1 MVNSPRRLTEGALL
15 LAIFAVLLLVTIYVP
30 VLGMVVNLFLS
41 LPFIMFSAKNN
52 RKSSVLFLIG
62 AIAISLI
69 VGTVLSI
76 PLAIAYGLTGIVIG
90 DFIREKKSRIA
101 GFIGGGIAFLI
112 SLVGQY
118 AVSVA
123 FFKVDFIKES
133 MMLMEESIEQ
143 STEMMSALGQSP
155 DQAMLEQFQASIAML
170 EVLIPSLFV
179 MASFMIVF
187 FIQLLSFPIIKRFG
201 IEVPKWMPFREL
213 KLPKSL
219 LWYYLIVLFISLM
232 LNPEEG
238 SYWFTALMNLS
249 FILQFFM
256 LLQGLSFIYYLSHRK
271 KLSTFIPVLATVLTL
286 FIPIFLYIVRLL
298 GIIDLGFDLR
308 KRLEDRTKG

>member
-15 LAIFAVLLLVTIYVP
+15 LAIFAVLLLITIYVP

-52 RKSSVLFLIG
+52 RKGSALFLIG
-62 AIAISLI
+62 AIVISLI
-69 VGTVLSI
+69 VGTVLSV
-76 PLAIAYGLTGIVIG
+76 PLAVAYGLTGIVIG

-118 AVSVA
+118 AISVA
-123 FFKVDFIKES
+123 FFNVDFINES
-133 MMLMEESIEQ
+133 MGLMEESLEQ
-143 STEMMSALGQSP
+143 SSEMLTAFGQTP
-155 DQAMLEQFQASIAML
+155 DQAMLEQFQASISML

-187 FIQLLSFPIIKRFG
+187 FIQLISFPIVKRFG
-201 IEVPKWMPFREL
+201 IDVPKWLPFREL

-219 LWYYLIVLFISLM
+219 LWYYLAVLIISLM

-238 SYWFTALMNLS
+238 SYVYTALMNLS

-256 LLQGLSFIYYLSHRK
+256 LVQGLSFIYYLSYRK
-271 KLSTFIPVLATVLTL
+271 NLSTFIPVLATVLTF
-286 FIPIFLYIVRLL
+286 FIPILLYLVRLL

-308 KRLEDRTKG
+308 KRLEGRKKE